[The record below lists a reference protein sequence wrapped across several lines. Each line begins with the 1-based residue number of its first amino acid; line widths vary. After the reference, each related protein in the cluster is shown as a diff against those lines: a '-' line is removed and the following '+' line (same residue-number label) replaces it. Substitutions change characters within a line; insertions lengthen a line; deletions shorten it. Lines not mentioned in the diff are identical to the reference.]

1 MLKEMKKNGLF
12 IMIAVAAMMAVFA
25 CNKDTEPEVTP
36 GETTEEEKEVEPE
49 PPVYE
54 VTAEKPY
61 VNMQQL
67 LDETGLLAALG
78 GSGQIVIDVNFP
90 DQGNPASAISYV
102 YHSVDPQGKPVD
114 LSAVI
119 YITTAALEG
128 TTPLKGISLTNHGT
142 IASNAQCP
150 TNAAQFEG
158 ALAWKNYAIIM
169 PDYYGFGKSSDRP
182 QGYLDAE
189 NTARN
194 SIDAYIA
201 AVELL
206 KDREVEIP
214 DNLYSL
220 GYSQGGFNSMANL
233 KYVSEHP
240 ELGISFSKV
249 FCGGSPF
256 DMELTWDKYTDGTF
270 HNYLAFV
277 PMTLVS
283 INETQKLG
291 LDYADLFKGA
301 LLANYREWILSKKY
315 TTNEISAFLSPD
327 PKNPTPISAFLND
340 NLINRTGSAYDA
352 IMSVVGRYS
361 LTSGWVPSA
370 GSSIFLFHSTQDDTV
385 PYDNLPAMTAFLD
398 SVAGPDSYTVIDG
411 EFGGHMDAVLWFIL
425 RTIGEW

>member
-1 MLKEMKKNGLF
+1 MMKKNGLF
-12 IMIAVAAMMAVFA
+12 IMIAAAAMMAVFA
-25 CNKDTEPEVTP
+25 CNKDTEPEGTP
-36 GETTEEEKEVEPE
+36 GEDTEEQKEVEPE
-49 PPVYE
+49 PYVYE

-61 VNMQQL
+61 ANMQQL
-67 LDETGLLAALG
+67 LDETGLIAALG
-78 GSGQIVIDVNFP
+78 ATGQMVIDINFP
-90 DQGNPASAISYV
+90 DKNNPASAISYV

-114 LSAVI
+114 LSAII
-119 YITTAALEG
+119 YIPDGALNG

-150 TNAAQFEG
+150 TEAAQFEG

-169 PDYYGFGKSSDRP
+169 PDYYGFGESSDRP

-189 NTARN
+189 STARN

-206 KDREVEIP
+206 KDRNVEIP
-214 DNLYSL
+214 DNLYSF

-233 KYVSEHP
+233 KYVSSHP

-256 DMELTWDKYTDGTF
+256 DVELTWNRYTDGTF

-291 LDYADLFKGA
+291 LDYAQLFKGA
-301 LLANYREWILSKKY
+301 LLENFRDWILSKKY
-315 TTNEISAFLSPD
+315 TTNEISSFISPD
-327 PKNPTPISAFLND
+327 PKHPASISDILND
-340 NLINRTGSAYDA
+340 NLISGTGPAYEA
-352 IMSVVGRYS
+352 IMSVAGRYS
-361 LTSGWVPSA
+361 LTSGWAPPS
-370 GSSIFLFHSTQDDTV
+370 GTGIFLFHSTQDDTV

-411 EFGGHMDAVLWFIL
+411 EFGGHMDAVLWFVL